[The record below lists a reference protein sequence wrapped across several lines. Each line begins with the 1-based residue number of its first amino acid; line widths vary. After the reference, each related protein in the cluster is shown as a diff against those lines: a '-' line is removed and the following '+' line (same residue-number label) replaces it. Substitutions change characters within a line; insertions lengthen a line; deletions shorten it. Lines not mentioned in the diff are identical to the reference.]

1 MERQKRKR
9 DEDGDTLVTFYAP
22 DRAFSRVYKGTF
34 SHSLHRSGTL
44 VLSGSRSP
52 VGQSLDETKRLVRQ
66 KLSLGDDASIRFA
79 RLHEGKVI
87 ELDDGEHLQPH
98 YFLVT

>member
-22 DRAFSRVYKGTF
+22 DRAFSRVYRGTF
-34 SHSLHRSGTL
+34 GHSPHHFGAL
-44 VLSGSRSP
+44 VLSSPRSP
-52 VGQSLDETKRLVRQ
+52 IGQSLNETKRMVRQ
-66 KLSLGDDASIRFA
+66 KLSLGDDKSIRFA

-87 ELDDGEHLQPH
+87 ELDDGERPQPH
-98 YFLVT
+98 HFLAT